1 MARLDVLG
9 LLTNTRSMLGSLT
22 TWQEICG
29 VSTAGEATER
39 IYLGGVVAAP
49 EDALAPICWLDVDP
63 ANFDWQGTSR
73 GRVTIEARFEIAI
86 PEDKIADYSQQFSWI
101 WGRVSALMADIN
113 ATVNGSGQL
122 MLRSLTM
129 PVRPGPI
136 DPDDNDGRTDW
147 MLQLGLVVEV
157 I

>member
-1 MARLDVLG
+1 MARIDVLG

-49 EDALAPICWLDVDP
+49 EEALAPICWLDVDP

>member
-9 LLTNTRSMLGSLT
+9 LLTNTRNMLGSLT

-49 EDALAPICWLDVDP
+49 EEALAPICWLDVDP

-113 ATVNGSGQL
+113 AAVNGSGQL

>member
-49 EDALAPICWLDVDP
+49 EEALAPICWLDVDP

>member
-22 TWQEICG
+22 AWQEICG

-49 EDALAPICWLDVDP
+49 EQALAPICWLDVDP

-113 ATVNGSGQL
+113 AAVNGSGQL

>member
-9 LLTNTRSMLGSLT
+9 LLTNARTMLAGLT
-22 TWQEICG
+22 AWQSICG
-29 VSTAGEATER
+29 VTTTAEASER

-49 EDALAPICWLDVDP
+49 EEALAPICWLDIDP
-63 ANFDWQGTSR
+63 TNFDWQGTAR
-73 GRVTIEARFEIAI
+73 GRVTVEARFELAV
-86 PEDKIADYSQQFSWI
+86 PEDKIADYSQQFSWV
-101 WGRVSALMADIN
+101 WHQVSALLADIN
-113 ATVNGSGQL
+113 GAVNGSGQL
-122 MLRSLTM
+122 MLRNITM
-129 PVRPGPI
+129 PMRPGPI

>member
-9 LLTNTRSMLGSLT
+9 LLTNTRSMLASLT

-49 EDALAPICWLDVDP
+49 EEALAPICWLDVDP

-113 ATVNGSGQL
+113 AAVNGSGQL